1 MNTSIRVAAV
11 GLVLLVVGCG
21 GSRSMGQNGNPRELI
36 YVTNQAGASV
46 SAIDVERQEVV
57 ATIDLQALG
66 FSDTAKPHHIAVEP
80 DGEFWYVTLIGES
93 RILKFNR
100 DNELVAS
107 AEFEVPGML
116 SLDPD
121 SDLLFVARSMTAVN
135 PPTRI
140 GIIER
145 DDMSVEEVDV
155 FFPRPHA
162 IAISRDGETI
172 YTASLAE
179 NKIMAINVDTEQS
192 KLITLDGPERSLVQ
206 FAVSPDGNTLVAGGH
221 LDAKFAFFDIS
232 DPLNPTL
239 KGQVSVNHGPWDPV
253 FTPDGRFVYFGN
265 KMHNSITVVDA
276 SDIAIKTVIEDPG
289 LAEPGGSAISADGR
303 FVFISNENTGGENG
317 SVVVI
322 DTSTNTIVKTIP
334 VGKGPTGMGT
344 RPR

>member
-1 MNTSIRVAAV
+1 MTSLLRFASLFVV
-11 GLVLLVVGCG
+11 VLSIGCA
-21 GSRSMGQNGNPRELI
+21 GSHSMARNGDAPELI

-46 SAIDVERQEVV
+46 TAIDVEKQEAV

-66 FSDTAKPHHIAVEP
+66 FSESAKPHHIAVEP
-80 DGEFWYVTLIGES
+80 DGSFWYVTLIGES

-100 DNELVAS
+100 ENELVAS
-107 AEFEVPGML
+107 AEFDVPGML

-121 SDLLFVARSMTAVN
+121 SDRLYVARSMTAVN

-140 GIIER
+140 GIIDR

-162 IAISRDGETI
+162 IAISRDGETL

-179 NKIMAINVDTEQS
+179 NKIMAIDVDTEQS
-192 KLITLDGPERSLVQ
+192 ELTSLSGPERSLVQ
-206 FAVSPDGNTLVAGGH
+206 FAVSPDGNLLVAGGH

-232 DPLNPTL
+232 DPMNPKL
-239 KGQVSVNHGPWDPV
+239 KGEVAVNHGPWDPV

-276 SDIAIKTVIEDPG
+276 RDISIEKVIETPG
-289 LAEPGGSAISADGR
+289 LAEPGGSAISADGK
-303 FVFISNENTGGENG
+303 FVFISNENTSGENG

-322 DTSTNTIVKTIP
+322 DTATNTIVKTIP